1 MIVLFGVIAW
11 ATSVLSVLTLNKYL
25 TEEYISKGTAISESI
40 ARSAVEIIL
49 NRDASTAQSI
59 IDQYMESSGVSYV
72 YVVDN
77 KGSIISHTFVPG
89 IPAEVLHLTNE
100 SEKTE
105 FVTIKMKA
113 YHVIDISSPILAG
126 VMGYVHVGM
135 DKDIILNRILS
146 TFLRQQAIIFIIFL
160 FSVFLAYYLINRIS
174 KPLIRLTA
182 YAKELVAHDFSSPDE
197 ISAEIL
203 QLKKTSRDEIGALAE
218 SILHME
224 TSLNEYVTRLIETT
238 TAKERIESELI
249 VARQIQMSI
258 VKKTFPPF
266 PHRSEFDIYAV
277 IEPAREVGGDFYDFF
292 FIDDHNLFFII
303 GDVSDKGA
311 PASLF
316 MAVTRTLI
324 RAMAKDG
331 LKPDQLIS
339 RVNQELSLDNESQMF
354 VTLFCGV
361 MDTQTG
367 VILYVNAGHNP
378 PLIMPLASEVT
389 YLETIPGIS
398 IGIIEDASFHLGRL
412 VLNPGET
419 LFMYTD
425 GVTEAMN
432 WTDEL
437 FSEEK
442 LQSIVRTNRDASLED
457 LISTV
462 MQEIERFSNDV
473 PQTDDITMLALR
485 FDGEKSE

>member
-1 MIVLFGVIAW
+1 MIVLFGVIAG
-11 ATSVLSVLTLNKYL
+11 ATSILSALTLNKYL

-40 ARSAVEIIL
+40 ASSAVEIIL
-49 NRDASTAQSI
+49 NRDASTTQSI

-72 YVVDN
+72 YVIDN
-77 KGSIISHTFVPG
+77 EGSIISHTFVPG
-89 IPAEVLHLTNE
+89 IPEEVSRMTNE
-100 SEKTE
+100 SDKTE
-105 FVTIKMKA
+105 FVAVKMA
-113 YHVIDISSPILAG
+113 AHNVIDISSPILAG

-135 DKDIILNRILS
+135 DKDIIFNRMLS
-146 TFLRQQAIIFIIFL
+146 TVLRQQAIILAIFL
-160 FSVFLAYYLINRIS
+160 CSAFLAYYLINRIS
-174 KPLIRLTA
+174 KPLSRLTA
-182 YAKELVAHDFSSPDE
+182 YAKDLVVHDFSTPEE

-203 QLKKTSRDEIGALAE
+203 QLKNTSRDEIGALAE
-218 SILHME
+218 SILYME

-266 PHRSEFDIYAV
+266 PQRSEFDIYAV
-277 IEPAREVGGDFYDFF
+277 LEPAREVGGDFYDFF
-292 FIDDHNLFFII
+292 LIDDRNLFFII
-303 GDVSDKGA
+303 GDVSGKGV
-311 PASLF
+311 PASLY

-324 RAMAKDG
+324 RAMAYNG
-331 LKPDQLIS
+331 LQPDQLIS
-339 RVNQELSLDNESQMF
+339 RVNQELSIDNESQMF

-367 VILYVNAGHNP
+367 EILHVNAGHNR
-378 PLIMPLASEVT
+378 PLVMPLADEVT
-389 YLETIPGIS
+389 FLETIPGVS
-398 IGIIEDASFHLGRL
+398 IGILEDASFHLGRL
-412 VLNPGET
+412 VLEPGEI

-432 WTDEL
+432 RADEL
-437 FSEEK
+437 FSKEK
-442 LQSIVRTNRDASLED
+442 LKSIVNTNRDASLEA

-462 MQEIERFSNDV
+462 MLEIESFSNDV

-485 FDGEKSE
+485 FDGEKS